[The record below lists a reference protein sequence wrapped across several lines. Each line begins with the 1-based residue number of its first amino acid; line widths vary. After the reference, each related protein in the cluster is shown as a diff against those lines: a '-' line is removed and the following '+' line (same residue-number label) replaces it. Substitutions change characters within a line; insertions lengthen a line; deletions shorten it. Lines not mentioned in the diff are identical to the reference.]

1 MDSSADSVDNQL
13 EQTLLQSYD
22 KQAVAKLLDKKV
34 GQQRRAEWGELSSPA
49 PDKRAKNFEGSE
61 EEKEYLV
68 SKVEMLEAELKT
80 EKAYRSHFEEKA
92 RKEVRNVRKF
102 EDYVRNLK
110 MQLKLANQQ
119 SSSNKFETLKS
130 KLLVRIGDIE
140 KDTIET
146 KAVVAAELK
155 NISDIKKPLENVN
168 KLVEFLKTELDARDK
183 KVEEHEIM
191 LVEKDKTILD
201 MQARLP
207 SGKST
212 NVPSEMKQIADLI
225 KCSEELNSEMTK
237 ITRCSEDKD
246 ETILKLKLELK
257 EKTAST
263 VRLTEDLENLTSANK
278 KLVSKKDKLAD
289 SYDELD
295 RYLTKTEKKLDK
307 KKTKLEKLTL
317 ENESVQ
323 SEMESLKELNGNI
336 LEQMSALK
344 EESVL
349 LRERIAYKDAQLLR
363 SESKL
368 KLSKE
373 ELKIDVLHSFE
384 LTRENM
390 RNQIMKKEKDM
401 ASLRCEMVQRNIKVN
416 KLLDENHTFKIE
428 VEKLKMEINMSIRNQ
443 KAEMKK
449 ERQLQEST
457 NRQLTDT
464 IKLLKSQINTL
475 ENKCVQKGS
484 KTEDDARNDVDDIDE
499 PAQDSFEKV
508 TGISVFSD
516 ENANQLNLQPCPS
529 VQPIDDETQLNEIQM
544 DERSEVIAAAVA
556 RVGNTGHGDLDVV
569 ASNESGVGAD
579 VEKDTIVTSC
589 EDIMSSLKVK
599 DVDESNTEHLVE
611 VLSEHGVE
619 IETVE
624 NSRDMEKPRD
634 EVETVSADDGSG
646 SQDSGL

>member
-484 KTEDDARNDVDDIDE
+484 ITEDDDMPARNDVDGIDE
-499 PAQDSFEKV
+499 PAQDSFEKM

-516 ENANQLNLQPCPS
+516 ENANQLNLQPCPGL
-529 VQPIDDETQLNEIQM
+529 QPIDDETQLTEIQM
-544 DERSEVIAAAVA
+544 DERSEVTAAAVA
-556 RVGNTGHGDLDVV
+556 RVGNTGHHNLDVV
-569 ASNESGVGAD
+569 ASNVSGVGAD
-579 VEKDTIVTSC
+579 MGENTIVTSC
-589 EDIMSSLKVK
+589 EDKMPSLKVK
-599 DVDESNTEHLVE
+599 DVEESNTEHLVE
-611 VLSEHGVE
+611 VLSEHGFE

-624 NSRDMEKPRD
+624 NSRDMKKLRY
-634 EVETVSADDGSG
+634 EVETVSADVGSG
-646 SQDSGL
+646 R